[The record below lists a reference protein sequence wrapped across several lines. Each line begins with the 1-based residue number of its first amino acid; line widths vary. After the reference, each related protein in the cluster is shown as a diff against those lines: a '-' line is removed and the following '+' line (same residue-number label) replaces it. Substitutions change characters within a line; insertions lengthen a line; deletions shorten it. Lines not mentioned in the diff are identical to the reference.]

1 MGNGTTKKFVFRPLT
16 TKFKVELVSSS
27 NTDEDYYINVLVT
40 DKSTGRTDIYSFSSY
55 WSKAEPCSGVFN
67 NIDIANKGIEFH
79 IWIGEYIKH
88 KYSKDIN
95 ESIEFILNGKSK
107 LDTFINSI

>member
-1 MGNGTTKKFVFRPLT
+1 MGNVTTKTMSFRPMT
-16 TKFKVELVSSS
+16 TKFKVELIDSIER
-27 NTDEDYYINVLVT
+27 TDDYIVNVLVT
-40 DKSTGRTDIYSFSSY
+40 DKSSGRTDIYSFSSY
-55 WSKAEPCSGVFN
+55 WSKAEPYSGVFN

-95 ESIEFILNGKSK
+95 EGIEFILNGKSK